1 MFITITTSKVTPE
14 QSKQVESFLKNFL
27 PRMKQQLGVVAIYHY
42 SRPDKGDESTVV
54 IWESPEAVKSYR
66 ESDLI
71 KEVIA
76 YEQKLGLHETTTREG
91 FPLIFS
97 ANQKEPA

>member
-14 QSKQVESFLKNFL
+14 QSKQVESFLKDFL

-42 SRPDKGDESTVV
+42 SRPDKGDETTVV
-54 IWESPEAVKSYR
+54 IWESSEAVKSYR
-66 ESDLI
+66 ESELI
-71 KEVIA
+71 KEAIA
-76 YEQKLGLHETTTREG
+76 FEQKLGLNEMTTREG
-91 FPLIFS
+91 YPLIFS

>member
-1 MFITITTSKVTPE
+1 
-14 QSKQVESFLKNFL
+14 
-27 PRMKQQLGVVAIYHY
+27 MKQQLGVVAIYHY

-54 IWESPEAVKSYR
+54 IWESAEAVKSYR

-71 KEVIA
+71 KEAIA

-91 FPLIFS
+91 YPLIFLGQTRKNLHTLMQS
-97 ANQKEPA
+97 RSLNKETPIPPAKR

>member
-14 QSKQVESFLKNFL
+14 QSKQVENFLNKFL
-27 PRMKQQLGVVAIYHY
+27 PRMKQRPGIIAIYHY

-54 IWESPEAVKSYR
+54 IWESPESVKSYR
-66 ESDLI
+66 ESSLI
-71 KEVIA
+71 KEAIA

-91 FPLIFS
+91 YPLIFGT
-97 ANQKEPA
+97 NQKEKP

>member
-14 QSKQVESFLKNFL
+14 QSKLVESFLENFL
-27 PRMKQQLGVVAIYHY
+27 PRMKQRPGVVAIYHY
-42 SRPDKGDESTVV
+42 SKPDKGDESTVV

-71 KEVIA
+71 KEAMA
-76 YEQKLGLHETTTREG
+76 YEKKLGLHETTTREG
-91 FPLIFS
+91 YPLIFS
-97 ANQKEPA
+97 ANQNE